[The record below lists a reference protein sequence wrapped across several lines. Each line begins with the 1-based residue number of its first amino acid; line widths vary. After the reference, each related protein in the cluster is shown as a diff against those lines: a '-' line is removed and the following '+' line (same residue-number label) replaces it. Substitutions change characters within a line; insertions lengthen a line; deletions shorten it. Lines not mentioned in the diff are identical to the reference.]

1 MRKLFQ
7 AAVLVLSLSIMTA
20 SCSKSD
26 PSSSIT
32 GTWHTQHK
40 IAIVP
45 DPTEAQKFVE
55 DLRFVVFSGDNV
67 SFKDED
73 KKEIGKGTY
82 TYSVTDTYTEKG
94 YGTKYS
100 GKISFTGVPLKGGD
114 FERTVTNV
122 LGDVIKWTDV
132 DYIEIRL
139 KQ

>member
-32 GTWHTQHK
+32 GTWQTQHK

-67 SFKDED
+67 SFKDHHEPED
-73 KKEIGKGTY
+73 DQDLGGLGGYPQRVRDDVGGSPGEEQVGERSHY
-82 TYSVTDTYTEKG
+82 RDLRRRRTDAG
-94 YGTKYS
+94 
-100 GKISFTGVPLKGGD
+100 FTD
-114 FERTVTNV
+114 RAT
-122 LGDVIKWTDV
+122 
-132 DYIEIRL
+132 
-139 KQ
+139 